1 MRRITTLIF
10 YLILSLLVVA
20 CGGDTGFVGTNQ
32 PAAADPTD
40 PTETV
45 VSAITLLSSN
55 PELKSG
61 DLSGVTISAIVRDSG
76 NLVLENK
83 TVIFSANSGGLQ
95 VVSATTNAEGIATAQ
110 LTTGGDEA
118 SRIITVSAFS
128 GEVTSTID
136 VSVTGT
142 VITVAGQSSMVLTGA
157 NTLTLTLKD
166 SLGAGIFNEDLTVT
180 SSLAATLTET
190 AVTANTGANTLTV
203 TTDSSGQAQINVEP
217 GVSGVNTVSVAGL
230 GTFKTF
236 PITVSSDVFALTMP
250 GNASGEVDL
259 GVQQQLQIQ
268 YEDNAGPIADN
279 TPVTFVTT
287 RGTLVGANPALTT
300 GGLATI
306 NISSLNAGPA
316 TIQAYVASGP
326 STTIYAEFVA
336 TTAATIDVQASIS
349 TVSLGGGQ
357 ATITATV
364 RDAAN
369 NLVKN
374 KRVNFSVQDITGGTL
389 TVATDIT
396 DSNGQASTVY
406 TSSATSGGTDGV
418 TVTALVDDGSN
429 VTNSV
434 NLTVGNRALFITLG
448 SGNEIF
454 EPDETNYQK
463 PFTVR
468 VADASGVGVANETVT
483 LKLIPE
489 RYFKGV
495 YAWDPVAKWYI
506 TYSIDTTADC
516 LNEDRNED
524 GIFDAA
530 IDVDENG
537 DGLLWPGTVA
547 TVSESPVVTNE
558 AGEASFTVNYSQE
571 FAQFVY
577 VRLEATAQV
586 GGTEAKNTS
595 RFRLPVLAAD
605 VATETVA
612 PPARDGLKSPFG
624 TAASCGNA
632 N

>member
-1 MRRITTLIF
+1 MRKVIKFTY
-10 YLILSLLVVA
+10 YLIIASLVVA
-20 CGGDTGFVGTNQ
+20 CGGDTGFVAGDQ
-32 PAAADPTD
+32 PANPDPTD

-45 VSAITLLSSN
+45 VSSITLLSSN

-61 DLSGVTISAIVRDSG
+61 DLTGVTISAIVRDAG
-76 NLVLENK
+76 NLVLEDK
-83 TVIFSANSGGLQ
+83 TVVFSTNSGGLQ
-95 VVSATTNAEGIATAQ
+95 IIDAVTNSEGIATAK

-118 SRIITVSAFS
+118 NRTITVSAVS
-128 GEVTSTID
+128 GD
-136 VSVTGT
+136 VSSTLDINVAGT
-142 VITVAGQSSMVLTGA
+142 VITVAGQSSMVLTGV

-166 SLGAGIFNEDLTVT
+166 ALGAGIFNEDLTIT
-180 SSLAATLTET
+180 SSLSATLTET
-190 AVTANTGANTLTV
+190 NNTANTAANSLTV

-217 GVSGVNTVSVAGL
+217 NVSGTHTINVTAL
-230 GTFKTF
+230 GAVKEF
-236 PITVSSDVFALTMP
+236 PIVVSSDIFELTMP
-250 GNASGEVDL
+250 GNATGEIDL
-259 GVQQQLQIQ
+259 GVQQQIQIQ
-268 YEDNAGPIADN
+268 YEDDNGPVADN

-287 RGTLVGANPALTT
+287 RGTLVGTNPALTS

-306 NISSLNAGPA
+306 SISSLNAGPA
-316 TIQAYVASGP
+316 TIQAYVANGP
-326 STTIYAEFVA
+326 STTFYAEFVA
-336 TTAATIDVQASIS
+336 TTAATIDVQSSVS

-364 RDAAN
+364 RDASN

-389 TVATDIT
+389 TVATDVT

-406 TSSATSGGTDGV
+406 TASATSSGTDAV

-429 VTNSV
+429 VSNSV

-489 RYFKGV
+489 RYYKGV
-495 YAWDPVAKWYI
+495 YVWDAALKWYVV
-506 TYSIDTTADC
+506 YSIDTTTEC
-516 LNEDRNED
+516 LNEDVNED
-524 GIFDAA
+524 GIFDSS
-530 IDVDENG
+530 IDNDQNN
-537 DGLLWPGTVA
+537 DGILWPGTVA
-547 TVSESPVVTNE
+547 TISQSPVVTNE
-558 AGEASFTVNYSQE
+558 QGEATFTVNYSQE
-571 FAQFVY
+571 FANFVY

-595 RFRLPVLAAD
+595 RFRLPVLATD
-605 VATETVA
+605 VNTENVQ

-624 TAASCGNA
+624 VASNCGDPN
-632 N
+632 